1 MKNSPFY
8 FTILIF
14 SWLALSL
21 AACKGKKLVELS
33 PKNQVPAGLF
43 AFNTGT
49 SFYSCNPDN
58 YVECEEIYL
67 ALNPVLVRF
76 PGGLDAN
83 YYHLDGPGYGF
94 RQPPDA
100 DPSRKPGGGGS
111 DPSGD
116 PNTRR
121 GSESGSSD
129 ESTDTKAEP
138 STDLPTGKLPSGKYL
153 DPRDASYPN
162 GENVIGTFIKLALA
176 GKSQV
181 MFTCNMM
188 DAAYEENKKVL
199 DSLINSGVN
208 VVGIEL
214 GNELY
219 LKKYQDAKY
228 SSPKIYL
235 DTARYYMER
244 LKVDFPGIKIGLVAA
259 PSELIGINPSRL
271 EYYNK
276 WNMALAKANLDGAII
291 VHYYSKDMTCDCPG
305 DIIAEADVP
314 EKFDCA
320 NEALQNDLSLWFST
334 GLSNYK
340 AMFPGKKMWLTEWN
354 TTNRY
359 HCYGNTQVNNL
370 FFARYINELST
381 RYGDFVEFAVYHN
394 WLGNGKHYPVAAWQK
409 KDSKFIE
416 KSPSPLFKLLQPI
429 FSGRETKTI
438 EIPSSITGELPKGMA
453 VYGYYQT
460 PSATESASLLF
471 VAVNHVNS
479 DHTLKLPSVKVKIGG
494 QEFELQGGKLQAVY
508 ADELYASLG
517 NPGFGTVPKA
527 DIKVAKTSFTDTFEV
542 PGYGVC
548 LAVFE
553 LK

>member
-1 MKNSPFY
+1 MKNSPY
-8 FTILIF
+8 FIVLIF
-14 SWLALSL
+14 SWLGMSL
-21 AACKGKKLVELS
+21 VACKGTKLVDLN
-33 PKNQVPAGLF
+33 PKSQVPVGLF
-43 AFNTGT
+43 GFNTGT

-67 ALNPVLVRF
+67 ALSPALIRF

-94 RQPPDA
+94 RQPPGA
-100 DPSRKPGGGGS
+100 DPSRKPGGVGS

-116 PNTRR
+116 PDPRR
-121 GSESGSSD
+121 DSEGGSSD
-129 ESTDTKAEP
+129 ESTDTKNDP
-138 STDLPTGKLPSGKYL
+138 STDLPTDKQRIGKYVY
-153 DPRDASYPN
+153 PRDASYPN

-181 MFTCNMM
+181 MFTCNLM
-188 DAAYEENKKVL
+188 DGTYEENKMVL

-228 SSPKIYL
+228 NSPKVYL

-244 LKVDFPGIKIGLVAA
+244 LKIDFPGIKIGLVAA
-259 PSELIGINPSRL
+259 PSEVIGINPSRL
-271 EYYNK
+271 EYYK
-276 WNMALAKANLDGAII
+276 EWNTSLAEANLDGAII
-291 VHYYSKDMTCDCPG
+291 VHYYSKDMTCDCLG
-305 DIIAEADVP
+305 DIVAEADVP
-314 EKFDCA
+314 GKFDCA
-320 NEALQNDLSLWFST
+320 NVALQKDLALWFDT
-334 GLSNYK
+334 GLPYYK
-340 AMFPGKKMWLTEWN
+340 TMFPGKKMWLTEWN

-370 FFARYINELST
+370 FFARYINELSI
-381 RYGDFVEFAVYHN
+381 RYGDFVEYAVYHN
-394 WLGNGKHYPVAAWQK
+394 WLGNGKHYPVATWQK
-409 KDSKFIE
+409 KESRFIE
-416 KSPSPLFKLLQPI
+416 KSPTPLFKLLQPI

-438 EIPSSITGELPKGMA
+438 EIPASITGELPAGIA
-453 VYGYYQT
+453 VYGYYQS
-460 PSATESASLLF
+460 PSTSEVARLLL
-471 VAVNHVNS
+471 VAVNHAGS
-479 DHTLKLPSVKVKIGG
+479 GHPLHLPPVKVKIEG
-494 QEFELQGGKLQAVY
+494 QVHELQGGKILAIY
-508 ADELYASLG
+508 AYELYASLG
-517 NPGFGTVPKA
+517 NPGYGTAPKA
-527 DIKVAKTSFTDTFEV
+527 AIKEAKTSFTDTFEV